1 MKTILVADDE
11 EDLRVIVQMTSEDPN
26 HRIVEASDGQ
36 AALALTRK
44 ERPDLVILDWMM
56 PGMTG
61 IEVVK
66 ALRQDPETSHIPV
79 IMLTA
84 KGQAGDQEE
93 GSGAGAF
100 AYLVK
105 PFSPL
110 QLLKK
115 VQEALAS

>member
-11 EDLRVIVQMTSEDPN
+11 EDLRVIVQMTLEDPN
-26 HRIVEASDGQ
+26 RRIVEASDGK
-36 AALALTRK
+36 AALALIRK

-56 PGMTG
+56 PRMSG

-66 ALRQDPETSHIPV
+66 ALRQDPETRHIPV